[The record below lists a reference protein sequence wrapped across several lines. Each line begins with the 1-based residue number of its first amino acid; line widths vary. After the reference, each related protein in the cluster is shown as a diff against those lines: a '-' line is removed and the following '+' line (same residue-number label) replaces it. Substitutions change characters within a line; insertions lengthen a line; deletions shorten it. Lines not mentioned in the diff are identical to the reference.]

1 MNTPLHDAPPNDN
14 AAPTPRGRQTRE
26 KLIDAARGALLA
38 QSYGAD
44 AARLAAEAADIRR
57 RFRDFGDLAPG
68 IVQLVV
74 EDANGAILGALE
86 ATVRL

>member
-1 MNTPLHDAPPNDN
+1 MRDVLL
-14 AAPTPRGRQTRE
+14 APTYE
-26 KLIDAARGALLA
+26 
-38 QSYGAD
+38 AD
-44 AARLAAEAADIRR
+44 AARLPAEAADIRR

-68 IVQLVV
+68 IVRLVA